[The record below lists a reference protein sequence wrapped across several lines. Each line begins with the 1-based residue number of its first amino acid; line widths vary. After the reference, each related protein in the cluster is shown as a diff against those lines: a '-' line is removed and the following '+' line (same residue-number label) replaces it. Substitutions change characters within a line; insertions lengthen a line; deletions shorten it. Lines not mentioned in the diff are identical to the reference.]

1 MAMNDLDTTR
11 TYTKYKRHVNDSA
24 ERVDAQT
31 INQIQ
36 EDIQEKQEDTN
47 TIKDTAFEERL
58 YTIFDNNNYV
68 NAMFKDLLENGNYIN
83 ATKSSNYNLDPNL
96 KNVSIAK
103 DEKNATVTSIK
114 LHSSFGEDIELN
126 DFFIVTNEYKPVGST
141 IKYFLQDIHG
151 EKYQI
156 KANSLKTPLH
166 LSQNI
171 QYGFELII
179 EFKANDLGESPILND
194 YAILYWDAQI
204 EKNMGLINPDLQ
216 RFP

>member
-11 TYTKYKRHVNDSA
+11 TYTKYKRHVNDST

-36 EDIQEKQEDTN
+36 EDIQTKQEDTN

-58 YTIFDNNNYV
+58 YTIFENNNYV
-68 NAMFKDLLENGNYIN
+68 NAMFKDLLENGNFIN

-96 KNVSIAK
+96 KNVSITK
-103 DEKNATVTSIK
+103 DQSEATITSIK

-126 DFFIVTNEYKPVGST
+126 DFFLVTNEYKPVGTS
-141 IKYFLQDIHG
+141 IKYFLQNVHG

-156 KANSLKTPLH
+156 KSNSLKTPLH

-171 QYGFELII
+171 ILGFELII
-179 EFKANDLGESPILND
+179 ELKANDLGESPVLND

-204 EKNMGLINPDLQ
+204 EKNIGMVNPDLQ